1 MTDEVVKGGDIVK
14 KGDVLMV
21 LDSTD
26 IDLSIEKTVAQI
38 AQLEAQI
45 QSKKGTP
52 RRIRMKPKAVGPLTN
67 SAQPLPR
74 QKRH

>member
-1 MTDEVVKGGDIVK
+1 MTEEVVKGGDIVK

-45 QSKKGTP
+45 QSKNGTL

>member
-45 QSKKGTP
+45 QS
-52 RRIRMKPKAVGPLTN
+52 
-67 SAQPLPR
+67 
-74 QKRH
+74 